1 MAFLHG
7 KRLSFSDDIFT
18 LHVLTND
25 LWIHFVKLN
34 KVTASI
40 TYRVSLNSCVDEIQ
54 TLLDFRGD
62 RRRGGDVVA
71 LHSEAELVSGVL
83 DGDDLSVRGSVAVR
97 ALLHESV
104 LVLSKRL

>member
-1 MAFLHG
+1 M
-7 KRLSFSDDIFT
+7 
-18 LHVLTND
+18 
-25 LWIHFVKLN
+25 
-34 KVTASI
+34 
-40 TYRVSLNSCVDEIQ
+40 
-54 TLLDFRGD
+54 
-62 RRRGGDVVA
+62 VA